1 MKCFAQ
7 ALDLVDD
14 PAAIAEYCQHHQRVW
29 PEVIAALR
37 SIGIEQMRIYRLGTR
52 LFMFVEAVDGFDPGR
67 DYQRYAENPKCR
79 EWDALM
85 RRYQRPAPG
94 QDPSRG
100 WWAAMEPVFDMADT
114 TAI

>member
-85 RRYQRPAPG
+85 RRYQRRVAG
-94 QDPSRG
+94 AAEG
-100 WWAAMEPVFDMADT
+100 EWWTSMKKVFDLEEAT
-114 TAI
+114 RG